1 MDKEK
6 IVKLLTEIKDN
17 NYKEVIVYSLEGC
30 PACDELKKK
39 FDNIGITYEQVV
51 MNGNDDMWEKI
62 SEMGGSDCAPQ
73 VKIQDYLIKEEEYES
88 INELI
93 SRVVSKMI
101 GKNIILK

>member
-17 NYKEVIVYSLEGC
+17 DYKEVIVYSL
-30 PACDELKKK
+30 
-39 FDNIGITYEQVV
+39 
-51 MNGNDDMWEKI
+51 
-62 SEMGGSDCAPQ
+62 
-73 VKIQDYLIKEEEYES
+73 KIQDYLIKEEEYES